1 MQVLTI
7 IVAVIDI
14 LVCLGLIALVIMQ
27 EGNQKGLGVI
37 GGGSTDTFYG
47 KQGSRGKQAR
57 MKQLTK
63 IFAITFAVLTVVLFL
78 MTGRGA

>member
-1 MQVLTI
+1 MQAVTI
-7 IVAVIDI
+7 IVAIIDI
-14 LVCLGLIALVIMQ
+14 LVCIGLVALVIMQ
-27 EGNQKGLGVI
+27 EGNSQGLGVI

-63 IFAITFAVLTVVLFL
+63 IFAVAFAVLTVVLFL